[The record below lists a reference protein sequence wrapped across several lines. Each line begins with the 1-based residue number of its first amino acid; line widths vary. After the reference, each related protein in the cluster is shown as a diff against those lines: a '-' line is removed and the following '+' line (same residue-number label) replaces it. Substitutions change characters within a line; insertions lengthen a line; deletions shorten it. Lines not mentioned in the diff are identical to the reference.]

1 MLKFNSNEMRFLR
14 KFFHADFRRSEIFI
28 KPRKHLMIFILSCV
42 LFSGV
47 NTNCFSQDG
56 PPPPPPPGGGH
67 GTGENQA
74 PGPPQGGNASAGGG
88 IALLLGLCMLYGV
101 KKLADARFDGINNA
115 E

>member
-1 MLKFNSNEMRFLR
+1 MRFLR
-14 KFFHADFRRSEIFI
+14 KLPRTVFRGRKFFL
-28 KPRKHLMIFILSCV
+28 HLRGETLIFILSCA
-42 LFSGV
+42 LLSGV
-47 NTNCFSQDG
+47 ITNGFSQDG

-67 GTGENQA
+67 GSGENQA

-101 KKLADARFDGINNA
+101 KRLADARLGNTNQS